1 MANSYKN
8 AFFAPTTTA
17 AVSIYTAPTNGRA
30 IIQNL
35 QVTNTSGSKNV
46 DFFILDSSALTTYR
60 IAHGVISGPTI
71 CNFAKGPVILEEND
85 TLLAQASTT
94 TNVTAVCSILEISRD
109 DQNG

>member
-1 MANSYKN
+1 MANFYKN
-8 AFFAPTTTA
+8 AFYAPTTTA
-17 AVSIYTAPTNGRA
+17 ATSVYTAPSNGRA

-46 DFFILDSSALTTYR
+46 DFFILDNSGLTTYR
-60 IAHGVISGPTI
+60 IAHGAISGPTI
-71 CNFAKGPVILEEND
+71 CNFAKGPIILEEND
-85 TLLAQASTT
+85 SLLAQTSDT

>member
-94 TNVTAVCSILEISRD
+94 TNVTAVCSILEISRE

>member
-46 DFFILDSSALTTYR
+46 DFFILDSSALATYR